1 MAYASR
7 TDIEEIW
14 GEQFVADLL
23 PDDVDGDMA
32 IARALERASGEIDTH
47 LSARY
52 RTPIEGKPAALVTPA
67 VNIAVYGIAIRHTT
81 LTDTIEE
88 RYKQAVA
95 LLQRIAEGK
104 AGLGADEPS
113 VSSDPGTSAG
123 GAAFSANTRVFS
135 RRTLP

>member
-1 MAYASR
+1 MAYATR

-14 GEQFVADLL
+14 GDQFVTDLL
-23 PDDVDGDMA
+23 PEDVDGDVA

-52 RTPIEGKPAALVTPA
+52 KTPIEGKPSALVTPA
-67 VNIAVYGIAIRHTT
+67 VNIAVYGLAIRHTT
-81 LTDTIEE
+81 LTDTIQE
-88 RYKQAVA
+88 RYKQAIA

-113 VSSDPGTSAG
+113 VSGDPDASAG
-123 GAAFSANTRVFS
+123 GAAFSANGRVFS

>member
-1 MAYASR
+1 MAYAVR

-23 PDDVDGDMA
+23 PEDVDGDVA

-52 RTPIEGKPAALVTPA
+52 ATPLDGKPAALVTPA
-67 VNIAVYGIAIRHTT
+67 VNIAVYGLAIRHTT

-113 VSSDPGTSAG
+113 VSNDPGASAG
-123 GAAFSANTRVFS
+123 GAAFSANSRVFS

>member
-1 MAYASR
+1 LAYASR